1 MENADF
7 WEILPGQ
14 DVTWRPLLSLR
25 LRIVGEDATATEERE
40 EGDQEGAGG
49 GVGERDMQ
57 ELMNKRERK
66 KKSVSFRVLPPS
78 LPASTPGSGRS
89 GQGGEREGAPL
100 GYMTRRGGSGEQIEE
115 KEESGVRPVG
125 LSNIKNNCN
134 GKKTHG
140 GDYGYVTGTSFGD
153 GGRRCAG
160 DPGPFAWTRKV
171 RRTGLALG
179 VPVWHER
186 LREKQTRSGE
196 TRGNGES
203 RGEGKL

>member
-1 MENADF
+1 MGARE
-7 WEILPGQ
+7 GGKKS
-14 DVTWRPLLSLR
+14 RR
-25 LRIVGEDATATEERE
+25 LRKKHEEEEGGEVRGGEMEIMGEDQRRAEWWEWKKQAAETAERE
-40 EGDQEGAGG
+40 RGYIRQQAKGVQVLMTLIIIGA
-49 GVGERDMQ
+49 V
-57 ELMNKRERK
+57 
-66 KKSVSFRVLPPS
+66 
-78 LPASTPGSGRS
+78 
-89 GQGGEREGAPL
+89 QGGEREGEPL
-100 GYMTRRGGSGEQIEE
+100 GYMKGGGGSGEQIEE

>member
-100 GYMTRRGGSGEQIEE
+100 GYMKRRGGSGEQIEE

-125 LSNIKNNCN
+125 LSNIKNNCHESAAIHL
-134 GKKTHG
+134 TAIER
-140 GDYGYVTGTSFGD
+140 GYNEVTNTQLWEHVNNHT
-153 GGRRCAG
+153 GRKDRIQ
-160 DPGPFAWTRKV
+160 
-171 RRTGLALG
+171 ALG
-179 VPVWHER
+179 SAGAPEP
-186 LREKQTRSGE
+186 
-196 TRGNGES
+196 
-203 RGEGKL
+203 